1 MAYFPMF
8 VELEGRR
15 VLIVGGGRVALR
27 KAEKLMPYGAE
38 ITVAAPEI
46 CNELATM
53 QGVRTIA
60 ESFSEEMLHNA
71 DVIIAATDDRE
82 LNKRISELCRE
93 EKIPVNT
100 VDDSELCSFIFPCL
114 IKKGSLSIG
123 ISTGGASP
131 TAAISFKNKIN
142 ELIPH
147 NTEAILDYLNA
158 LRSPVKERFP
168 EEKTRSRIFKELFEL
183 CINSGGPLTEA
194 ETEEFLKNVR

>member
-8 VELEGRR
+8 VELEGRKI
-15 VLIVGGGRVALR
+15 LIVGGGKVALR
-27 KAEKLMPYGAE
+27 KAEKLMPYGPE
-38 ITVAAPEI
+38 ITVVAPEI
-46 CNELATM
+46 CDELSLM
-53 QGVRTIA
+53 QGVRTING
-60 ESFSEEMLHNA
+60 SFSDEMLSNA
-71 DVIIAATDDRE
+71 DIVIAATDDRE
-82 LNKRISELCRE
+82 LNKRISELCVS

-142 ELIPH
+142 GLIPD
-147 NTEAILDYLNA
+147 NTEKILDYLNG
-158 LRSPVKERFP
+158 LRVPVKAMFP

-183 CINSGGPLTEA
+183 CISRGMPLSEA
-194 ETEEFLKNVR
+194 ETEEYLKNVR